1 MLRRKLL
8 FSERVSPF
16 VFRRYLH
23 FALQRTSRD
32 PYFLVEL
39 CAISALSEFRDAG
52 VTCVRAKPSS
62 GWRRCAGRGSSS
74 DNSLGS

>member
-16 VFRRYLH
+16 FWGRYLH
-23 FALQRTSRD
+23 FPLQRTSRD

-39 CAISALSEFRDAG
+39 CAISAPSEFRDAG
-52 VTCVRAKPSS
+52 VTCV
-62 GWRRCAGRGSSS
+62 
-74 DNSLGS
+74 